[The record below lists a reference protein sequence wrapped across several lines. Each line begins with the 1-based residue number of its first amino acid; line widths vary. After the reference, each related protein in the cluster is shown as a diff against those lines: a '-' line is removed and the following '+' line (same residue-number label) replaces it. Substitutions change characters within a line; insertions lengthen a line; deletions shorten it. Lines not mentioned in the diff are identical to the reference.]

1 MKIRKS
7 HEGKKK
13 RDDSAQWHMFPSTQE
28 RPRTY
33 FWIHIEKCS
42 GWLKH
47 PKSQHGDDSGT
58 SIGQAHEDPKA
69 SLHLPVSFSAKAVAI
84 VGLE

>member
-1 MKIRKS
+1 MKERRRA
-7 HEGKKK
+7 HL
-13 RDDSAQWHMFPSTQE
+13 FPSTQE

-42 GWLKH
+42 GWLNT
-47 PKSQHGDDSGT
+47 PRASMAMTAGT
-58 SIGQAHEDPKA
+58 SIGQAHEDPKS
-69 SLHLPVSFSAKAVAI
+69 SLRLPGSFSAKALAI